1 MSRSQTIGTRR
12 PGSEIRRDHTL
23 IGVGRV
29 IGVTHAHNTGTRQ
42 EWLAARLE
50 LLEAEKD
57 LTRRSDELARR
68 RRELPWVRVERDYR
82 FTTEEGDSSLG
93 DLFGGRSQMLV
104 YHFMFDPDWN
114 EGCPS
119 CSALA
124 DGFAGS
130 VPHFEH
136 HDVAFVAVSRAPLDQ
151 LVAYKR
157 RMGWEF
163 RWVSSFGSS
172 FNYDFHVTIDP
183 AVAPVEY
190 NYKDQAQLEAE
201 NIAWRDWSG
210 EQPGMSAFAREG
222 DEVFHTYSAY
232 SRGFDGLWT
241 MWQWLDRAPLGRN
254 EGDMSWFHRHDEYP
268 AIPGGSS

>member
-1 MSRSQTIGTRR
+1 MEPDR
-12 PGSEIRRDHTL
+12 
-23 IGVGRV
+23 
-29 IGVTHAHNTGTRQ
+29 TGTRE
-42 EWLAARLE
+42 EWLAARLD
-50 LLEAEKD
+50 LLRAEKE

-68 RRELPWVRVERDYR
+68 RRELPWVRVEKDYR
-82 FTTEEGDSSLG
+82 FTTEDGEASLR

-104 YHFMFDPDWN
+104 YHFMFGPGWD

-119 CSALA
+119 CSAVT

-130 VPHFEH
+130 IPHFEH
-136 HDVAFVAVSRAPLDQ
+136 HDVAFVVVSRAPLDK
-151 LVAYKR
+151 LLAYKR
-157 RMGWEF
+157 RMGWDF

-201 NIAWRDWSG
+201 NVAWRDWSG
-210 EQPGMSAFAREG
+210 EQPGMSAFARDG

-232 SRGFDGLWT
+232 CPRLRRAVDDVAVAGPCAAGPQRRRRVMVPPARRVRRSRRSSRGPPTGTQPAQAAGLNV
-241 MWQWLDRAPLGRN
+241 QLNRRQP
-254 EGDMSWFHRHDEYP
+254 
-268 AIPGGSS
+268 